1 MHTVFTIGHSTHDPG
16 TFNEL
21 LDGHG
26 VALVV
31 DVRRYPGSR
40 RVPWTNA
47 EEIERALAVKYLHL
61 SELAGRRRPA
71 LDSPNGF
78 WRNDGFRGYADHMGS
93 EEFATGL
100 ERLLGAAVRLRP
112 AVMCAEGLWWRC
124 HRRLVA
130 DALVVRGIEVLH
142 VDPRGKAEPHR
153 LTAAAAV
160 ADGRLVYPPEPPVVG

>member
-1 MHTVFTIGHSTHDPG
+1 MPMHTVFTIGHSTHDPG

-61 SELAGRRRPA
+61 SELASRRQPA
-71 LDSPNGF
+71 PDS
-78 WRNDGFRGYADHMGS
+78 
-93 EEFATGL
+93 
-100 ERLLGAAVRLRP
+100 
-112 AVMCAEGLWWRC
+112 
-124 HRRLVA
+124 
-130 DALVVRGIEVLH
+130 
-142 VDPRGKAEPHR
+142 PHR
-153 LTAAAAV
+153 LCEKKELR
-160 ADGRLVYPPEPPVVG
+160 GRHNQ